1 MQPAL
6 YLVSTPIGNLKDIT
20 FRAIEVLK
28 NVDII
33 ASEDTRRTKILLSAY
48 NIKKPLISYYDHNKE
63 NRTPE
68 IISRIK
74 SGETIALVTDSGTPG
89 IQDPG
94 FYLVREAISKGIDV
108 TAVPGPSAFV
118 NGLVI
123 SGIPTDRFS
132 FEGFLSRRRGRR
144 KKKLKEIAN
153 YKGTL
158 IFYES
163 PHRLLPF
170 LEDIMEVLG
179 NRKIAIIREMTKKY
193 EEIKRG
199 TVEDMIEYFSDNLP
213 RGEIVIILEEG

>member
-94 FYLVREAISKGIDV
+94 FYLVREAISNGIDV

-163 PHRLLPF
+163 PHRLLLF

-199 TVEDMIEYFSDNLP
+199 TVEEMIEYFSDNLP
-213 RGEIVIILEEG
+213 KGEIVIILEEG

>member
-199 TVEDMIEYFSDNLP
+199 TVEDMIEYFS
-213 RGEIVIILEEG
+213 

>member
-94 FYLVREAISKGIDV
+94 FYLVREAISNGIDV

>member
-94 FYLVREAISKGIDV
+94 FYLVREAISNGIEV

>member
-94 FYLVREAISKGIDV
+94 FYLVREAISNGIDV

-118 NGLVI
+118 NGLII

-193 EEIKRG
+193 EEVKRG